1 MGLNALIAGML
12 CMMLPETNNQPT
24 LETMEAKEQGQKMEL
39 LVKDD
44 EKGMSAEDSR
54 L

>member
-24 LETMEAKEQGQKMEL
+24 LETMEGDGRKMEML
-39 LVKDD
+39 IKDD
-44 EKGMSAEDSR
+44 GKGMSGEDSR